1 VGRQCTEY
9 GFSARRFWVLQPP
22 GKIAPGLM
30 PPRAL
35 LIDGL
40 GTLVSLAPP
49 APALRDELA
58 TRFGIA
64 VSEVQAG
71 RALAAEI
78 GFYRAHMALGRD
90 LQSLA
95 ALRRRCAEV
104 LREALPPSDRL
115 AAVDTGALTE
125 ALLGALRFDAYPDA
139 RPALLRVRAAGA
151 RVIVVSNWDVSLA
164 DVLERVGLAPLLDG
178 VVTSAA
184 VGAAKP
190 QPAIFAHALALAG
203 VGAEQACH
211 VGDTLEEDVRGA
223 SACGIPAVLLRRGA
237 QPASPLPVGVAT
249 IGGLDE
255 LDWP

>member
-1 VGRQCTEY
+1 
-9 GFSARRFWVLQPP
+9 
-22 GKIAPGLM
+22 M
-30 PPRAL
+30 PSRAL

-49 APALRDELA
+49 APALRGELA
-58 TRFGIA
+58 ARFGIE
-64 VSEVQAG
+64 VSEDEAG

-90 LQSLA
+90 LESLA

-104 LREALPPSDRL
+104 LREALPASGRV
-115 AAVDTGALTE
+115 AAVDIGALTE
-125 ALLGALRFDAYPDA
+125 ALLSALRFDAYPDA
-139 RPALLRVRAAGA
+139 RPALLRARAAGV
-151 RVIVVSNWDVSLA
+151 RIIVVSNWDVSLA

-190 QPAIFAHALALAG
+190 HAAIFAHALALAD
-203 VGAEQACH
+203 VPAERACH
-211 VGDTLEEDVRGA
+211 VGDTLEDDVRGA
-223 SACGIPAVLLRRGA
+223 SACGISAVLLRRGA
-237 QPASPLPVGVAT
+237 EPAAPAPVGVAT
-249 IGGLDE
+249 IGSLDE